1 MWNDPIVAEVRKIR
15 EAHAAKFNYDLD
27 AIYRD
32 LKSKEQAS
40 GRSYV
45 RYPPRP
51 TRAGGKTGSAQAK

>member
-1 MWNDPIVAEVRKIR
+1 MRSDPIVAEVRKIR

-32 LKSKEQAS
+32 IKSMEQAS

-51 TRAGGKTGSAQAK
+51 SRTGGEAGSVQTK

>member
-15 EAHAAKFNYDLD
+15 DAHAAKFNYDLD

-32 LKSKEQAS
+32 IKSMEQTS

-45 RYPPRP
+45 RYPPRASG
-51 TRAGGKTGSAQAK
+51 TGGKAGSLQTK